1 MSLTI
6 HIDRHSLCIIFDKN
20 ENKALGTGFV
30 FIKPNWIVTAKH
42 VVEKDDGEIRDNLR
56 LLHLFEKPV
65 SSSVLFV
72 HPIYDLAVL
81 TTGNLLCKRPL
92 FPSYEEFTGKN
103 GLICCG
109 YAPSKSINNELAF
122 FVNSVPNYQF
132 ETRSRDVGD
141 EKLLFFDAPFAE
153 GGHSGGPLLGEGAG
167 VVAVVI
173 EGFKSNDQY
182 IVKATSILPLLE
194 FLKF

>member
-1 MSLTI
+1 MNLTI
-6 HIDRHSLCIIFDKN
+6 HIDKYSLCIIVDKN

-30 FIKPNWIVTAKH
+30 FIKTNWIVTAKH
-42 VVEKDDGEIRDNLR
+42 VVVKDDEIRNNLQ
-56 LLHLFEKPV
+56 LLHLNEKPV
-65 SSSVLFV
+65 STSVLFV

-81 TTGNLLCKRPL
+81 TTDDLLCKKPL
-92 FPSYEEFTGKN
+92 FPSYEEFTGRK

-109 YAPSKSINNELAF
+109 YSPSKSINNELSF
-122 FVNSVPNYQF
+122 FVNSVPNYQLVI
-132 ETRSRDVGD
+132 RSRDYGD

-173 EGFKSNDQY
+173 EGFKLNDHY

>member
-6 HIDRHSLCIIFDKN
+6 HFNIHSLCIIVDKDAD
-20 ENKALGTGFV
+20 KALGTGFV
-30 FIKPNWIVTAKH
+30 FIRPNWIVTAKH
-42 VVEKDDGEIRDNLR
+42 VVVEDDGIRNNLQ
-56 LLHLFEKPV
+56 LLHLNKKPV
-65 SSSVLFV
+65 STSVLFV

-81 TTGNLLCKRPL
+81 ATDSLLCQKPL
-92 FPSYEEFTGKN
+92 FPSYEEFTGIK

-109 YAPSKSINNELAF
+109 YSPSKSTENELSF
-122 FVNSVPNYQF
+122 FVNSVPNYQL
-132 ETRSRDVGD
+132 ETRSRDYGD

-173 EGFKSNDQY
+173 EGFNSNDQY